1 MGLDFVLANDYRRAS
16 DCDFFAR
23 EVPEG
28 AAVVFDSSIW
38 MAFLGGLCGNSL
50 ASTIVLHDLPG
61 GSDGGEALIEKCFPE
76 DIAGAQHSRWNDV
89 VFE

>member
-1 MGLDFVLANDYRRAS
+1 MGLDFVLADDYCRDS
-16 DCDFFAR
+16 DCDFLAR

-28 AAVVFDSSIW
+28 AAVVFDSPIRV
-38 MAFLGGLCGNSL
+38 AFLGGLRRHPL

-61 GSDGGEALIEKCFPE
+61 RPDGGEALIEECFPQ
-76 DIAGAQHSRWNDV
+76 DIACAQHSRWNDV